1 MSTKLDNEWKFIQ
14 SEIHKE
20 RPSKKN
26 SIKRELLF
34 TLQIL
39 LSKLYDKRQSGIQ
52 TEIYKKTKEFYLSL

>member
-20 RPSKKN
+20 IPSKKN
-26 SIKRELLF
+26 RIKRELLF
-34 TLQIL
+34 ILQIL

-52 TEIYKKTKEFYLSL
+52 TTIYKKTKKFYLSL

>member
-20 RPSKKN
+20 RPSNKN
-26 SIKRELLF
+26 RIKRELLF
-34 TLQIL
+34 TLQL
-39 LSKLYDKRQSGIQ
+39 LLPRLYNKRESGIQ